1 MKVGKNQNNRRKS
14 LLQAR
19 QKQERELDLHKED
32 KMAGK
37 KVSFQEGGM
46 ALSEYS
52 NHINK
57 EDLKNLWYTTE
68 KLQASRDEAKVAVA
82 VLIHIGLDAL
92 NDDSSSGVCFRGI
105 EKYHHGI
112 RDMLRN
118 QNLVKIILLQQS
130 INRQTG
136 ITGDSEQLAS
146 ISRELSKLAT
156 DFAHVS
162 AQMYS
167 SVDSSDG
174 FFSTKKRCISS
185 DSFIE
190 GECLRGKRAKHEQV
204 VCSAA

>member
-1 MKVGKNQNNRRKS
+1 
-14 LLQAR
+14 
-19 QKQERELDLHKED
+19 
-32 KMAGK
+32 
-37 KVSFQEGGM
+37 M